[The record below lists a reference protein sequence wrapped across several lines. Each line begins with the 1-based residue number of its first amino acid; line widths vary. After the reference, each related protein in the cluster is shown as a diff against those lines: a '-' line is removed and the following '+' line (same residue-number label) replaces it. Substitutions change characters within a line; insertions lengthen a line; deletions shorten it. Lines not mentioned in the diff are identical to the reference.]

1 MTDKTEL
8 LAKPDC
14 MRRGPDSLQRPSW
27 YFLLITT
34 APAGLVTHKVHALN
48 LLELARLL
56 RTFLSIADQ
65 VTKRHEAA
73 DPSMHKLSAVHAVA
87 DVNPLSRHMT
97 SSLLRDTLTP
107 FDALRVGLTAI
118 YLAKGSFC
126 IPRFETL

>member
-56 RTFLSIADQ
+56 HTFLSIADQ

-73 DPSMHKLSAVHAVA
+73 DPLIRLCISCRQCM
-87 DVNPLSRHMT
+87 
-97 SSLLRDTLTP
+97 LLLMSIHYLDT
-107 FDALRVGLTAI
+107 
-118 YLAKGSFC
+118 
-126 IPRFETL
+126 